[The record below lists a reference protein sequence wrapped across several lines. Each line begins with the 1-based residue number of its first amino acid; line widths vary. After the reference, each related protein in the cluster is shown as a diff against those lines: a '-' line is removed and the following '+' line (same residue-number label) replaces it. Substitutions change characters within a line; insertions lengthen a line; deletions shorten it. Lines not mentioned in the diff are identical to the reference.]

1 MTNTLRCDQ
10 FDELLPDYLEETLA
24 PDARRT
30 ADTHVR
36 SCVRCTGLLDDL
48 AGIRAEA
55 ASLPVLTPS
64 RDLWSGIAARIE
76 APVVEIGSR
85 PQVNAPARHIHR
97 AWLAAAAV
105 ALMMLSSGTTWLMTR
120 SVPSAAPAVVATRA
134 NLPAMAQ
141 DDPAPGVAPSLPP
154 EGANMPDGAVRSQ
167 PSPTKAVFK
176 NVTRRNRP
184 ANAPSLERTYER
196 EVVALRRILTERA
209 ESLDPS
215 TVAVLEASLKMI
227 DQAILQSRQALAADP
242 ASGFLRSQLNKALD
256 HKVEVLRT
264 AAMLPART

>member
-1 MTNTLRCDQ
+1 M
-10 FDELLPDYLEETLA
+10 
-24 PDARRT
+24 
-30 ADTHVR
+30 
-36 SCVRCTGLLDDL
+36 RCTGLLDDL
-48 AGIRAEA
+48 AGLRAEA
-55 ASLPVLTPS
+55 AALPALVPS

-76 APVVEIGSR
+76 APVVDIASR
-85 PQVNAPARHIHR
+85 PPVQAPARHIHR

-120 SVPSAAPAVVATRA
+120 GVPPAAQAVVAV
-134 NLPAMAQ
+134 NGDSPATVQ
-141 DDPAPGVAPSLPP
+141 VQGDPTPVVAASLPP
-154 EGANMPDGAVRSQ
+154 DVASVPVGAVRSQ

-184 ANAPSLERTYER
+184 ASAPSLERTYER

-209 ESLDPS
+209 ETLDPS

-242 ASGFLRSQLNKALD
+242 ASGFLRSQLNKALG

>member
-1 MTNTLRCDQ
+1 MTTTLRCDQ

-24 PDARRT
+24 PDARLT
-30 ADTHVR
+30 AEIHVR
-36 SCVRCTGLLDDL
+36 NCVRCTGLLDDL

-55 ASLPVLTPS
+55 SALPALTPS

-85 PQVNAPARHIHR
+85 PRGHAPARHIHR

-105 ALMMLSSGTTWLMTR
+105 ALITLSSGTTYWMTR
-120 SVPSAAPAVVATRA
+120 GVTPAASPVVAS
-134 NLPAMAQ
+134 N
-141 DDPAPGVAPSLPP
+141 DPTPVVAPEERMPLVGTVLPP
-154 EGANMPDGAVRSQ
+154 DVANEPDVMRSK
-167 PSPTKAVFK
+167 PSPTKAVLR
-176 NVTRRNRP
+176 NVTRRTRP

-196 EVVALRRILTERA
+196 EVVALRRILTERS

-242 ASGFLRSQLNKALD
+242 ASGFLRGQLNKALD